1 MSKDGIAP
9 FVVPI
14 EMNSKAYK
22 RHKNKDIVVLGG
34 IMNMFQNNINIHRTN
49 KELVADD
56 LINTIENSNLGESS
70 LFDQFIKRDNVLTE
84 SQADMG
90 SVLLYEPTHELVR
103 DYFNLVDEILE
114 RILIDK
120 YSKVE

>member
-22 RHKNKDIVVLGG
+22 RHKKKDIVVLGG